1 VESFR
6 KDVEKGF
13 EVSVSYGQG
22 ILRAVKEDVELGY
35 LARVRAL
42 ITADV
47 FSDFL
52 EMADH
57 LLDAGYKD
65 PAASLVGAV
74 LEDGLRTVA
83 RDHHITVKSRDDL
96 ASLTARCADANVFSR
111 LVQKKIQVW
120 IGVRNHADHGEFGEY
135 SDSDVRDMLSGV
147 RDFLAVHIA

>member
-1 VESFR
+1 M
-6 KDVEKGF
+6 
-13 EVSVSYGQG
+13 
-22 ILRAVKEDVELGY
+22 KEDVELGH

-74 LEDGLRTVA
+74 LENGLRTVA
-83 RDHHITVKSRDDL
+83 TDHHITVKTRDDL
-96 ASLTARCADANVFSR
+96 GSLTAAFAERQQA
-111 LVQKKIQVW
+111 K
-120 IGVRNHADHGEFGEY
+120 VR
-135 SDSDVRDMLSGV
+135 S
-147 RDFLAVHIA
+147 